1 MAVETM
7 LTEAN
12 RQMETT
18 KKCPYCAE
26 QIQSEAIKCRF
37 CGEFLSS
44 KPPAAPRTK
53 WYYNTSAVVIAILCI
68 GPLALPL
75 VWFNPRYNIIT
86 KVITT
91 LVVIAGTV
99 ALTYLSVQ
107 AYVSFMKQ
115 FEQLGVY

>member
-1 MAVETM
+1 METM

-12 RQMETT
+12 TQMETT

-37 CGEFLSS
+37 CGEFLNN
-44 KPPAAPRTK
+44 KPPAPRTK
-53 WYYNTSAVVIAILCI
+53 WYYTTSAVVIAILCI

-86 KVITT
+86 KIVVT
-91 LVVIAGTV
+91 LIVVAGTV
-99 ALTYLSVQ
+99 VLTYLTVET
-107 AYVSFMKQ
+107 YVSFMKQ
-115 FEQLGVY
+115 FEQLGI